1 MATFNGN
8 VTGGGLNLRTS
19 PSTGASCPIQIPNGT
34 SISVSTISGNQEWFS
49 TSYGGYSGYVM
60 AQYVAITADG
70 GTCTVTTTSDSL
82 NIRKTASTGATIIF
96 TAAKGSTLRLL
107 DNTSVT
113 GWFRVSN
120 ASGTGWGSS
129 TYLTVIS
136 NPGGGTTGGDYTIPA
151 TVDTEKNGVGGTL
164 NMRSSESSNSSV
176 VTTIPDGATI
186 YVKSMSGE
194 WLAAKYNNYTG
205 YVMAKFVVG
214 TDAYNGSTT
223 GGGSSGSTLQKGSTG
238 SEVVTL
244 QNRLTALRYYCGTA
258 DGTFGQKTY
267 LAVKYFQ
274 ERNSLS
280 VDGVVGTNTWNKLNA
295 SNAVQGVDSSI
306 INWSATDRPVAY
318 YQNSSFW
325 ANYPYD
331 ADGTSTIETVGT
343 SACGPTSMAMVVSTL
358 LKKAVTPPI
367 LSDWALDN
375 NYRDHAGRNGTYF
388 GFFQACAQAF
398 GLTYGGA
405 LSAKSTATFNTI
417 ANWCNSGG
425 LAIINAYSASPYTDS
440 GHYIVCYKVENNVVY
455 IQESNYNHRNYSNHT
470 VSEWI
475 NTSNGEWFGNIALI
489 K

>member
-19 PSTGASCPIQIPNGT
+19 PSTGASSPIQIPNGT

-194 WLAAKYNNYTG
+194 WLAA
-205 YVMAKFVVG
+205 
-214 TDAYNGSTT
+214 
-223 GGGSSGSTLQKGSTG
+223 
-238 SEVVTL
+238 
-244 QNRLTALRYYCGTA
+244 R
-258 DGTFGQKTY
+258 
-267 LAVKYFQ
+267 
-274 ERNSLS
+274 
-280 VDGVVGTNTWNKLNA
+280 
-295 SNAVQGVDSSI
+295 
-306 INWSATDRPVAY
+306 
-318 YQNSSFW
+318 
-325 ANYPYD
+325 
-331 ADGTSTIETVGT
+331 
-343 SACGPTSMAMVVSTL
+343 
-358 LKKAVTPPI
+358 
-367 LSDWALDN
+367 
-375 NYRDHAGRNGTYF
+375 
-388 GFFQACAQAF
+388 
-398 GLTYGGA
+398 
-405 LSAKSTATFNTI
+405 
-417 ANWCNSGG
+417 
-425 LAIINAYSASPYTDS
+425 
-440 GHYIVCYKVENNVVY
+440 VC
-455 IQESNYNHRNYSNHT
+455 
-470 VSEWI
+470 
-475 NTSNGEWFGNIALI
+475 F
-489 K
+489 